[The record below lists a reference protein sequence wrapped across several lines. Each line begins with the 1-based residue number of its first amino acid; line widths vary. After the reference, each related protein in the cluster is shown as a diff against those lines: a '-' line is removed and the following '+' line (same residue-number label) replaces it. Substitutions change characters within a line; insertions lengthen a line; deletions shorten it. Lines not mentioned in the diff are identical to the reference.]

1 MARRPYF
8 SGNYG
13 SALGSYDTAAK
24 LIAQAGATQGQMYA
38 NLGQQIGGAIEKYQL
53 NKEKRAKLT
62 DKIENRLRLDP
73 SIAQR
78 LTMTGD
84 EDYDKKNTTYMEKLS
99 QGELGLKGLE
109 SLDSAMATIKEVD
122 LQKQQDQVTALNNKL
137 LKERVLTSE
146 EARKVS
152 KELSDFKKLESERK
166 ESTYKAYDRQLDDLQ
181 NRISNGAKYEDF
193 SAQDRLILG
202 NSAGITNRTL
212 DLNELI
218 YDPSKDLDFQTA
230 KQEFENIKK
239 QGKKSELEISE
250 KEAEIART
258 PDFTDRDSAL
268 ASTSDLPEGVS
279 ADIKKYKDG
288 FNVEYKYKAKEFTD
302 IPSVPGFPNYKIV
315 GGYVYEG
322 DPKTKKL
329 TKLGSEN
336 FGEKSEL
343 LQKAITSLT
352 TKDVEQYGLAK
363 FRGVQNDDNDYEVED
378 PASGETIVVPF
389 NQDLENRLIYLDSL
403 RNKLRTQ
410 LDIDLDL
417 TIQ

>member
-1 MARRPYF
+1 MARRPFF

-13 SALGSYDTAAK
+13 SALGSTANAAN
-24 LIAQAGATQGQMYA
+24 LIAQAGATQGQMFA

-109 SLDSAMATIKEVD
+109 SLDSAMATIKEID

-137 LKERVLTSE
+137 LEERVLTSE

-152 KELSDFKKLESERK
+152 KELSDLKKLESERK
-166 ESTYKAYDRQLDDLQ
+166 ESTYKAYERQLDDLQ

-268 ASTSDLPEGVS
+268 ASTSDLPEGVV
-279 ADIKKYKDG
+279 AQILRNIKMDLMLST
-288 FNVEYKYKAKEFTD
+288 N
-302 IPSVPGFPNYKIV
+302 
-315 GGYVYEG
+315 
-322 DPKTKKL
+322 
-329 TKLGSEN
+329 TKLKN
-336 FGEKSEL
+336 
-343 LQKAITSLT
+343 LQIFHPWKA
-352 TKDVEQYGLAK
+352 
-363 FRGVQNDDNDYEVED
+363 
-378 PASGETIVVPF
+378 
-389 NQDLENRLIYLDSL
+389 RLII
-403 RNKLRTQ
+403 KL
-410 LDIDLDL
+410 LVDMFMKEILKPKS
-417 TIQ
+417 